1 MRSALL
7 VFSSNSTP
15 MSNATERSWL
25 VDICM
30 SSIVLTFLCV
40 AGLVRYP
47 GRESA
52 EPLSS
57 DSATGLPLE
66 TDSVPQSGVEPFP
79 SVRHAIGLVLGGLVN
94 PERLPAFVGQIPN
107 LDLRHGVRVALVAE
121 VDRPRELHLAG
132 SREPRPVNAV
142 LGVAV
147 YPAQFQTFQALPR
160 NDVVR
165 VVVDGLECGSLRLAD
180 LHRSLPFSRLL
191 RWIQLYMLESSMS
204 S

>member
-1 MRSALL
+1 MMTALL

-30 SSIVLTFLCV
+30 SSIVLTFLCI

-52 EPLSS
+52 EPESS

-66 TDSVPQSGVEPFP
+66 IDSVPQSGVEPLP
-79 SVRHAIGLVLGGLVN
+79 PIRHATGLVLGGLVSS
-94 PERLPAFVGQIPN
+94 ERFPALVGQLPN
-107 LDLRHGVRVALVAE
+107 FDRSYGVCVALVAE

-142 LGVAV
+142 LRVPV
-147 YPAQFQTFQALPR
+147 DPKHLQTFQSLPR
-160 NDVVR
+160 NDVTR
-165 VVVDGLECGSLRLAD
+165 VVVDGLECGSLRLAE
-180 LHRSLPFSRLL
+180 LHRSLPFPCWLL
-191 RWIQLYMLESSMS
+191 M
-204 S
+204 